1 MKFRVEGEIESDQFD
16 ALTKQVAD
24 LTLRVDALEGIK
36 PPPPEWEALFHFRK
50 GDLTSDHA
58 RQMGSA
64 ADNKKIQFSGGAF
77 SVSKSR
83 PTIAGGGEL
92 LCHRESSHA
101 TKQVQIRI
109 IHDSFHK
116 DGQHWYL
123 PFSGEY
129 RIVLKY
135 DYVGFPDSGPGRA
148 KHGEPSVGGSG
159 SDWSQLIEGWGPREG
174 QSAESET
181 PTWQIFAIGNVL
193 RGVIESGDRFSRE
206 IVVNQNEVPFDTAQ
220 RELTIDYKPHPID
233 GYIVCA
239 EVGLNWEGCT
249 VLTHDKD
256 GKQIT
261 HGPCLNV
268 GYYGGPGRGFAYDE
282 IKVVRR
288 NQIPWTEDLYAA

>member
-1 MKFRVEGEIESDQFD
+1 MIKDLESLIQRIE
-16 ALTKQVAD
+16 D
-24 LTLRVDALEGIK
+24 LEAIK
-36 PPPPEWEALFHFRK
+36 PPPPEWETLFHFRK
-50 GDLTSDHA
+50 GDLDDLNMMLG
-58 RQMGSA
+58 RVGE
-64 ADNKKIQFSGGAF
+64 NKKIQFSGGAF

-101 TKQVQIRI
+101 TKQVQIRV
-109 IHDSFHK
+109 IHESFHK

-123 PFSGEY
+123 PFGGEY

-135 DYVGFPDSGPGRA
+135 DYIGFTDSGPGRA
-148 KHGEPSVGGSG
+148 GRTA
-159 SDWSQLIEGWGPREG
+159 DWSQIIEGWGLREG

-181 PTWQIFAIGNVL
+181 PTWQILAIGNVL
-193 RGVIESGDRFSRE
+193 RGVIESGDRFSRD

-220 RELTIDYKPHPID
+220 RELTIDYKPHPTD

-261 HGPCLNV
+261 HGPCINV
-268 GYYGGPGRGFAYDE
+268 GYYGGPGRGFAFDE
-282 IKVVRR
+282 ITVLRR
-288 NQIPWTEDLYAA
+288 A